1 VLDSRELSA
10 CHGDQAVGQAV
21 RQSVFVLDGD
31 LRIVLSL
38 NRRRFSA
45 EEEPG
50 LKFADYLASCHSDCV
65 GDSVRLTAELAGAL
79 SRDSQGSLMWPLRGR
94 EQSLNGSHLRLA
106 WHKITPFP
114 ERRWILSLG
123 YAQAADRRLAPASQA
138 LPAQKA
144 FVNQLVHE
152 LRTPLAI
159 ASGSLKR
166 AGVHVPESLLIAR
179 EHLSVAEQELRR
191 IRRLVDH
198 LSLLTDVETGS
209 KRWMLELHSAGMLLD
224 VWQGHISPD
233 LRQRL
238 VRILARDVRDQ
249 CVYVAADAL
258 AVVIDNLCD
267 NAMRY
272 SAADSPV
279 VLLLTSG
286 GPQLN
291 LYVADWG
298 SGIPAQQREHVFDP
312 FRRLE
317 EHRDPSRADG
327 SGLGL
332 SVCRSLV
339 EMMHGTICIL
349 SDPQALGL
357 DGVPDCPSTVLKVS
371 LPRLSENAIELCG
384 EAGSVEADLA
394 TVNPPHV
401 SGLNQQQLQGLQ
413 VYLERCGEE
422 AQGWPR
428 SLFC

>member
-1 VLDSRELSA
+1 MLGSGESSTRQ
-10 CHGDQAVGQAV
+10 GDQSQVWSGSQA
-21 RQSVFVLDGD
+21 VFVLDDD
-31 LRIVLSL
+31 LCIVLSL
-38 NRRRFSA
+38 SRWRGDREAGCHSRFS
-45 EEEPG
+45 
-50 LKFADYLASCHSDCV
+50 DYLEDCHSDCV
-65 GDSVRLTAELAGAL
+65 GGVARLIAELAKAL
-79 SRDSQGSLMWPLRGR
+79 MQDAQGVLMWPLLGR
-94 EQSLNGSHLRLA
+94 DQNLTGARLRLA

-114 ERRWILSLG
+114 EGRWILSLG
-123 YAQAADRRLAPASQA
+123 YAQAADARLAAAGQA

-166 AGVHVPESLLIAR
+166 AGVHVPESLLVAR

-209 KRWMLELHSAGMLLD
+209 KRWMLELQSAGVLLEA
-224 VWQGHISPD
+224 WQGRISSD
-233 LRQRL
+233 LQQRL
-238 VRILARDVRDQ
+238 VRILSHDVMNQR
-249 CVYVAADAL
+249 VYVAADAL
-258 AVVIDNLCD
+258 AVVMDNLCD

-272 SAADSPV
+272 SAAESPV
-279 VLLLTSG
+279 VLLLTCC

-298 SGIPAQQREHVFDP
+298 AGIPAQQREHVFDP

-317 EHRDPSRADG
+317 EHRDPARADG

-349 SDPQALGL
+349 PAPQTLGL
-357 DGVPDCPSTVLKVS
+357 EGLPDCPSTVLKVS
-371 LPRLSENAIELCG
+371 LPRLSGNDGESCWDPGSVETDLVGANPPQVTGLTPKQIEGLLVYLGRCG
-384 EAGSVEADLA
+384 EAK
-394 TVNPPHV
+394 
-401 SGLNQQQLQGLQ
+401 GLPGGLT
-413 VYLERCGEE
+413 C
-422 AQGWPR
+422 
-428 SLFC
+428 